1 METYAVRIYR
11 PGDITGQ
18 STKPLGIL
26 LVEAFDISS
35 ALIKAIKQCAK
46 YYYEDMRYGDNKS
59 HEENIPEWLLKYF
72 REDYIYGTAFHDLNY
87 KVLT

>member
-11 PGDITGQ
+11 PDDITGQ

-26 LVEAFDISS
+26 LVEAFDTSS

-46 YYYEDMRYGDNKS
+46 ILLRRYAL
-59 HEENIPEWLLKYF
+59 W
-72 REDYIYGTAFHDLNY
+72 
-87 KVLT
+87 